1 MKNMRSNRVKKTK
14 RLTSEERF
22 RKAMESLPKWQQ
34 DFFDDKEYVIKTS
47 AYAHDIGY
55 DYNPKTGKRYT
66 PRQFL
71 YAQIKSHVTHSLQ
84 ATKRDI
90 YKKFRLEETQL
101 YAKYNSYMFRTGN
114 SAQKYFIE
122 NCTITVSGSVVSCT
136 VDLPLGKKVSY
147 SELVLEYDYSTSV
160 EAFITAYMR

>member
-1 MKNMRSNRVKKTK
+1 MRNMQSNRVKKTK
-14 RLTSEERF
+14 KLTTEERF
-22 RKAMESLPKWQQ
+22 RKALESLPKWQQ
-34 DFFDDKEYVIKTS
+34 EFFDDKEYVIRTS

-55 DYNPKTGKRYT
+55 DYNPATGKRYT

-71 YAQIKSHVTHSLQ
+71 YAQIKRHVRSSLQ
-84 ATKRDI
+84 ATKREI

-114 SAQKYFIE
+114 SAQQYFIE
-122 NCTITVSGSVVSCT
+122 NSTIKVSGSIVSVT
-136 VDLPLGKKVSY
+136 VELPKGKKVSY